1 MRKQILLV
9 EDSPSLA
16 SVYQSYLEQEDYLLI
31 CVSSGKEA
39 LIQISRTPPDAVILD
54 LKLPDMHGMDILK
67 HIEQAQLPSSVIII
81 TAHGS
86 IDIAVDAMHHGAFDF
101 LVKPF
106 NAKRLKITLKNALKN
121 LALTKQ
127 VATLKENFDR
137 NQYEGFIGESLAM
150 QAIYRI
156 IDSAATSNATIFI
169 TGESGTG
176 KEVCANAVHNRSQR
190 HNKPFVAL
198 NCGAIPKDLMESE
211 IFGHIKG
218 AFTGAQSNRDGA
230 ASQADGGTLF
240 LDEICEMDLEL
251 QTKLLRFIQTKTFQ
265 RVGGVQ
271 LETVDV
277 RFICATNRDPWQE
290 VQAGRFR
297 EDLYYRLHVIPIQL
311 PPLRERDTDVKLLI
325 DSLLHQ
331 YSQEE
336 NKPFQQFSVPA
347 TQILMAYPWP
357 GNVRELQNVIRNI
370 VVLNTGTEVTPDM
383 IPPPVYCEPA
393 KALSAKSK
401 PAVSVFS
408 DNDTSAPDLQFADTA
423 PQRAVIE
430 ETQNKSDE
438 ERSEIIPLWQV
449 EREAIEKAIFNCD
462 GNIPRAAALLDVSA
476 STLYRKK
483 ERWES

>member
-9 EDSPSLA
+9 EDSPSLT

-31 CVSSGKEA
+31 SVASGKEA
-39 LIQISRTPPDAVILD
+39 MIQINRRPPDAIILD
-54 LKLPDMHGMDILK
+54 LKLPDMHGMDILR
-67 HIEQAQLPSSVIII
+67 HIQQEQLPCSVIII

-106 NAKRLKITLKNALKN
+106 NAKRLKITLSNALNN
-121 LALTKQ
+121 LALTKE

-137 NQYEGFIGESLAM
+137 NQYEGFIGESLSM

-190 HNKPFVAL
+190 NTKPFIAL

-230 ASQADGGTLF
+230 ATQADGGTLF
-240 LDEICEMDLEL
+240 LDEICEMDLDL

-265 RVGGVQ
+265 RVGG
-271 LETVDV
+271 LKPETVDV

-297 EDLYYRLHVIPIQL
+297 EDLYYRLHVIPIHL

-325 DSLLHQ
+325 DSLLLQ
-331 YSQEE
+331 YSREE
-336 NKPFQQFSVPA
+336 NKPFKQFSTMA
-347 TQILMAYPWP
+347 TQILMTYPWP

-370 VVLNTGTEVTPDM
+370 VVLNTGSEVTPEM
-383 IPPPVYCEPA
+383 IPPPVYCDPA
-393 KALSAKSK
+393 NALSAKPVPSIS
-401 PAVSVFS
+401 VSRENGS
-408 DNDTSAPDLQFADTA
+408 LDTPSLPT
-423 PQRAVIE
+423 
-430 ETQNKSDE
+430 
-438 ERSEIIPLWQV
+438 SEIPPEPEVDKQDVILPLWQV
-449 EREAIEKAIFNCD
+449 EKEAIEQAISNCN